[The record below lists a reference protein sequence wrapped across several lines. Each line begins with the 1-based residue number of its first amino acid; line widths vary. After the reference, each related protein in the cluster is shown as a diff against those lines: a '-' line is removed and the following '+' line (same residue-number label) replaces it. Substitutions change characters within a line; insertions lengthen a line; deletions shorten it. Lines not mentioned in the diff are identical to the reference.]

1 MTVVAATERPSTPL
15 WWYGLVA
22 LAAVL
27 AVLWVVKVVVGFV
40 LGLVKVAIVVILALA
55 VVSWVLDRKAA
66 R

>member
-1 MTVVAATERPSTPL
+1 MAAPERPSTPL

-22 LAAVL
+22 FAALL

-40 LGLVKVAIVVILALA
+40 LGLVKVAIVVILAIAL
-55 VVSWVLDRKAA
+55 VSWVLDRKAA